1 MPVPEYIDNH
11 SANAISRLT
20 DFLKGKPI
28 AEAILRGKSA
38 ARVDVITVEVG
49 TYTVTI
55 NGDAH
60 NYSSI
65 FSDTASTIATEL
77 VDLIN
82 AGASDGK
89 ALKIN
94 TTDEFLYIK
103 PIVTATELTIVV
115 TSNLA
120 WRRIGIVDQCQELE
134 DILFDLLTERGISS
148 AIGTQLD
155 RIGEIVGLARAG
167 SQSDTEYR
175 VLLGVQIRKNLSFG
189 EGNTLINV
197 TAALTNSTITN
208 TTLGEYFPAEVE
220 IIFDGDRISGLQSII
235 DSIAMGG
242 VKVSLVEYDG
252 TPFGFEGDPDVLGF
266 SSTLDTSAGGQFA
279 SKVI

>member
-1 MPVPEYIDNH
+1 MPVPEYIDDH

-20 DFLKGKPI
+20 DFLKGKPVT
-28 AEAILRGKSA
+28 EAILRGKSA
-38 ARVDVITVEVG
+38 ARVDVITVEVA

-55 NGDAH
+55 NSVDH
-60 NYSSI
+60 NYSSVL
-65 FSDTASTIATEL
+65 SDTAATIATEL

-82 AGASDGK
+82 AGASDAK

-94 TTDEFLYIK
+94 ATDEFLYLK
-103 PIVTATELTIVV
+103 PRVTATELTITV

-134 DILFDLLTERGISS
+134 DVLFDLLTERGIST
-148 AIGTQLD
+148 AIGVQLD
-155 RIGEIVGLARAG
+155 NIGEIVGLARAG

-175 VLLGVQIRKNLSFG
+175 AVLLIQIRRNLSFG
-189 EGNTLINV
+189 EGNTLINI
-197 TAALTNSTITN
+197 TAALTNSTVTI
-208 TTLGEYFPAEVE
+208 LGEYFPAEVE
-220 IIFDGDRISGLQSII
+220 IIFDGDSISGLQSII

-252 TPFGFEGDPDVLGF
+252 TPFGFEGDSDVLGF
-266 SSTLDTSAGGQFA
+266 SSTLDTSSGGEFA
-279 SKVI
+279 SKVL